1 MPWPIFSRLTDEEVE
16 GLWVYLRTVP
26 PKAFG
31 NK

>member
-16 GLWVYLRTVP
+16 RLWVYLRTVP